1 MNVEDV
7 DFGEKRSPLEP
18 KIMLFDGVHIL
29 AVNYLNRW
37 IILIWILHQ
46 YNKNQAIYIETL
58 EIIVWK
64 NSTFTAR

>member
-7 DFGEKRSPLEP
+7 DFGEKRSPLEQ
-18 KIMLFDGVHIL
+18 KTMLFGGFHIL

-37 IILIWILHQ
+37 IILIWILRP
-46 YNKNQAIYIETL
+46 YNKNQAISIETL

>member
-18 KIMLFDGVHIL
+18 QTMLFGGFHIL

-37 IILIWILHQ
+37 IILIWILHS
-46 YNKNQAIYIETL
+46 YNKNQAVYIETL

-64 NSTFTAR
+64 NSTFTVR

>member
-7 DFGEKRSPLEP
+7 DFGEKRKQLE
-18 KIMLFDGVHIL
+18 KKTLRFGVFHIL

>member
-7 DFGEKRSPLEP
+7 DFGEKRKPLEQ
-18 KIMLFDGVHIL
+18 KTMHFGGFHIL

-37 IILIWILHQ
+37 IILIWILHS

>member
-7 DFGEKRSPLEP
+7 DFGEKRSSLEQ
-18 KIMLFDGVHIL
+18 KTMLFGGFHIL

-37 IILIWILHQ
+37 IILIWMLHQ

>member
-7 DFGEKRSPLEP
+7 DFGELRSLLERET
-18 KIMLFDGVHIL
+18 MLFGGFHIL

-37 IILIWILHQ
+37 IILIWMLYQ
-46 YNKNQAIYIETL
+46 YNKNQSIHIETL